1 MKVRNN
7 KLLDWIG
14 AACGV
19 FLVLVLL
26 GNIVSGAMTAKAEAD
41 ALKATGIGTVLTAAE
56 SSPLKVETAPKLV
69 ATGSGIQ
76 LLTAADWAEEYPAIY
91 ESYMKNSENTE
102 VQDYVADYPMIS
114 TLFEGY
120 GFAKYYGSARGHAYV
135 IEDVTSTGRPHA
147 LANCFTCKT
156 PVMTAKA
163 IEMGDA
169 AYSLP
174 FEDVLQEVNE
184 PLSCF
189 NCHANAGS
197 DLVVT
202 HTYLTKALG
211 DEINMVDAATLSCG
225 QCHVDYYFAPETKA
239 TTLPYTSL
247 ESMHP
252 DAILD
257 YYNNLM
263 VDGEVF
269 ADYVNP
275 SNGIRQLMVNHP
287 ELETFTAEGSV
298 HRNQFTCAD
307 CHMGTATAAD
317 GTSYKSHY
325 LISPL
330 ENQEL
335 LDNTCAACHGS
346 GLADKVHA
354 IQAAAEERTY
364 DIGYQLEDLIKA
376 ITEAVESGKYSEEDL
391 NAIRMSYRNAQF
403 YWNFVFVENSEGAH
417 NSKLTNDCL
426 DKSEA
431 LIAETWALM
440 GA

>member
-26 GNIVSGAMTAKAEAD
+26 GNIVNGAMTAKAEAD

-76 LLTAADWAEEYPAIY
+76 LLTAEDWAEEYPAIY

-120 GFAKYYGSARGHAYV
+120 GFAKYYGSARGHGYV

-239 TTLPYTSL
+239 VTLPYTSL
-247 ESMHP
+247 ASMNP
-252 DAILD
+252 DDILD

-263 VDGEVF
+263 VDGQPF
-269 ADYVNP
+269 ADYVHA
-275 SNGIRQLMVNHP
+275 SSGVRQIMINHP
-287 ELETFTAEGSV
+287 EYETFAGKGSV
-298 HRNQFTCAD
+298 HFGTFTCAD
-307 CHMGTATAAD
+307 CHMGTATAED
-317 GTSYKSHY
+317 GTTYPNHF
-325 LISPL
+325 LRSPL
-330 ENQEL
+330 DNPEL
-335 LDNTCAACHGS
+335 IESTCSACHAD
-346 GLADKVHA
+346 LAGFVKGIQDK
-354 IQAAAEERTY
+354 AEERTY
-364 DIGYQLEDLIKA
+364 DIGYQLEDLINKVTA
-376 ITEAVESGKYSEEDL
+376 AVESGEYTDEELD
-391 NAIRMSYRNAQF
+391 AIRMSYRNAQF

-417 NSKLTNDCL
+417 NSRLTHECL

-431 LIAETWALM
+431 LIADTLALFH
-440 GA
+440 